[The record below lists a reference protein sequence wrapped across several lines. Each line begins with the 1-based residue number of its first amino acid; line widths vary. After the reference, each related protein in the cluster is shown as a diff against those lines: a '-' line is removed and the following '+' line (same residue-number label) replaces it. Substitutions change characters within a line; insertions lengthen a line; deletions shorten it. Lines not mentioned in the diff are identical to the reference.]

1 MPPLFASLQSTL
13 ASLQKAGG
21 ELVIMSL
28 IFATI
33 AVVAGG
39 HEAFTKARNARGEIV
54 TNLSLNLF
62 DIIVMTPVFAILLA
76 AMGAAMQHAGL
87 ALIRPNFWAHMPPVL
102 VAFLAVFAGDFIGY

>member
-1 MPPLFASLQSTL
+1 MTDDLLLFLRSTL

-21 ELVIMSL
+21 ELLIMSL

-39 HEAFTKARNARGEIV
+39 REAFTKARNARGEII
-54 TNLSLNLF
+54 TNLSLSLF

-76 AMGAAMQHAGL
+76 LMGTAMQRAGL
-87 ALIRPNFWAHMPPVL
+87 ILVRPQFWARTPPAL
-102 VAFLAVFAGDFIGY
+102 VGFLAVTRA